1 MNEFEEM
8 AMNALKER
16 DMAVRAI
23 ADFLEVLDAHKIE
36 AEMQT
41 DEGVPTGE
49 VEVVLPLTPPLQASS
64 IQQLRMVVKS
74 LKRKTQA
81 G

>member
-49 VEVVLPLTPPLQASS
+49 VEMVLPLTPPLQTSS

>member
-23 ADFLEVLDAHKIE
+23 SDFLVVLDANTII
-36 AEMQT
+36 AEIQT
-41 DEGVPTGE
+41 DEGESTGKTEE
-49 VEVVLPLTPPLQASS
+49 VFALTPPQQASS

>member
-23 ADFLEVLDAHKIE
+23 AAAPDWKQGYEK
-36 AEMQT
+36 
-41 DEGVPTGE
+41 
-49 VEVVLPLTPPLQASS
+49 
-64 IQQLRMVVKS
+64 VKNG
-74 LKRKTQA
+74 KTTT
-81 G
+81 